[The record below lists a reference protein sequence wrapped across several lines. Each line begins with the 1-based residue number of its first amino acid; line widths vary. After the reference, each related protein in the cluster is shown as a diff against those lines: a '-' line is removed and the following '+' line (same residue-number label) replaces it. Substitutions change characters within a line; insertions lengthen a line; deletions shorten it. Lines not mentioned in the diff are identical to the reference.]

1 MPRLRNTPI
10 PLPLLVLLA
19 LLPAACSTRV
29 PEESTAVEAP
39 LRADTPLPDLTGHWE
54 KNYQLSDD
62 FESRLA
68 LYVADIQRRI
78 SNPQGRNEGISVT
91 GGGAGV
97 GGLFGGG
104 FSNVAINGLARFAE
118 EITRMPRLDIR
129 QEDAGIEVERETD
142 FPLRCLYADRQF
154 VRGNNPFGNDVCG
167 WNGERL
173 LFSMAMLGGLSVT
186 HQFSLSADGNMLD
199 VTTTVSSDT
208 VAAPLTIRG
217 LYQRYE
223 VAEDPYNC
231 VLTLTR
237 NRVCSARKP
246 LE

>member
-1 MPRLRNTPI
+1 MHRLRTPSAL
-10 PLPLLVLLA
+10 LPFLLLLA
-19 LLPAACSTRV
+19 LLPAACSTPAPR
-29 PEESTAVEAP
+29 ESTAAEVP
-39 LRADTPLPDLTGHWE
+39 LRDPTPLPDLTGHWE

-68 LYVADIQRRI
+68 LYVADIQRRY
-78 SNPQGRNEGISVT
+78 STPQGRNEGISVS
-91 GGGAGV
+91 GGGAGI

-118 EITRMPRLDIR
+118 EITRMPRLEIR
-129 QEDAGIEVERETD
+129 QEDAGIEVERESD

-173 LFSMAMLGGLSVT
+173 LFSMAMLGGLSIT

-199 VTTTVSSDT
+199 LTTTVSSDT

-223 VAEDPYNC
+223 VAEDPYHC

-237 NRVCSARKP
+237 NRVCSQRRP